1 MKTAP
6 VHSINRF
13 GTALTVWK
21 CSCGAVSVGEPD
33 DPAFT
38 PKWHRRKGPNFPHII
53 RPATR
58 TTARGYLDWL
68 DRTPLGAT
76 PEPPVRQDRRV
87 AVLDEATP

>member
-1 MKTAP
+1 MKMAP
-6 VHSINRF
+6 IHTINRY

-38 PKWHRRKGPNFPHII
+38 PRWHRRKGPTFQHDV

-68 DRTPLGAT
+68 GRTPLGAT
-76 PEPPVRQDRRV
+76 PEPLVEQDRRV
-87 AVLDEATP
+87 VVRAEGS